1 MRLPFPSAYL
11 APVGPLAPPGPLA
24 RLAHALTVLVA
35 VAAPLVAALAILMAS
50 AAVTTTRADTILARS
65 AELRLEEDWYVL
77 DADFELMLNPTLE
90 EAVGRGVPLY
100 FAIEFELQRPRWY
113 WLDETVTQV
122 SFSYRL
128 SYNALTRLYRLSS
141 GTSAFYQNFATIEE
155 AQRVISRVRGRKV
168 VEKAWLFKGWRYDAA
183 ARLRLDTAQLPKPF
197 QISALTS
204 RDWNLQSEWLR
215 WSFVP

>member
-1 MRLPFPSAYL
+1 MRIPLPSAS
-11 APVGPLAPPGPLA
+11 LA
-24 RLAHALTVLVA
+24 RFPHALVGLIALVF
-35 VAAPLVAALAILMAS
+35 LLATT
-50 AAVTTTRADTILARS
+50 AVTTSHADTIAARA

-77 DADFELMLNPTLE
+77 DADFELILNPTLE
-90 EAVGRGVPLY
+90 EAIGRGVPLY
-100 FAIEFELQRPRWY
+100 FAIEFEMQRPRWY

-122 SFSYRL
+122 AFSYRL
-128 SYNALTRLYRLSS
+128 SYNALTRQYRLSS

-168 VEKAWLFKGWRYDAA
+168 VEKASLFKGWRYDAA

-204 RDWNLQSEWLR
+204 RDWNLQSEWVR